1 MVKTKKVVVYSTPT
15 CPHCVT
21 VKKYLKDKGID
32 YTDFNVAQDEEAR
45 KQMMDKTG
53 RMAVPVVMIDEEVVV
68 GFDKTKLD
76 QLLS

>member
-1 MVKTKKVVVYSTPT
+1 MSKKVIVYSTPT
-15 CPHCVT
+15 CGHCVS

-32 YTDFNVAQDEEAR
+32 YKDINVAEDEQAR
-45 KQMMDKTG
+45 SEMIEKTG
-53 RMAVPVVMIDEEVVV
+53 RMAVPVVLVDEHVVV

>member
-1 MVKTKKVVVYSTPT
+1 MPQKVVVYSTPT

-21 VKKYLKDKGID
+21 VKKYLKDKGIS
-32 YTDFNVAQDEEAR
+32 YTDLDVAQNQDAREE
-45 KQMMDKTG
+45 MMEKTG
-53 RMAVPVVMIDEEVVV
+53 RMAVPVVMVDEHIVV

>member
-1 MVKTKKVVVYSTPT
+1 MPQKVVVYSTPT

-21 VKKYLKDKGID
+21 VKKYLKDKGIS
-32 YTDFNVAQDEEAR
+32 YTDLDVAQDQDAREE
-45 KQMMDKTG
+45 MMEKTG
-53 RMAVPVVMIDEEVVV
+53 RMAVPVVMVDEHIVV